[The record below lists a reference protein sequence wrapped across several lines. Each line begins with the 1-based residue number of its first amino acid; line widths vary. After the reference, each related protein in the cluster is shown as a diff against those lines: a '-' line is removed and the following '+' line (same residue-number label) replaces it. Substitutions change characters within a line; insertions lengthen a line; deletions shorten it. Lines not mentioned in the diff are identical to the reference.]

1 MKIRCKIGFQ
11 AYQSRMSINEL
22 IISQINDSYEIL
34 TENGDID
41 HVAKYT
47 PECVA

>member
-1 MKIRCKIGFQ
+1 
-11 AYQSRMSINEL
+11 MSINEL

-34 TENGDID
+34 TENGDILP
-41 HVAKYT
+41 VANYT